1 MKNFFEITET
11 KSKKKENTE
20 KKLNSERD
28 WVRIILNKFDIYG
41 GKYRLSYKNNKVYI
55 TLGNNQII
63 SEEKDGKT
71 HYSLYSLIP
80 PLHRNPIKTI
90 TI

>member
-11 KSKKKENTE
+11 KSKTKEIEIPN
-20 KKLNSERD
+20 RD
-28 WVRIILNKFDIYG
+28 WVRTILKKFDIYG

-55 TLGNNQII
+55 YVGNQHII
-63 SEEKDGKT
+63 SEERGGKT
-71 HYSLYSLIP
+71 HYSLYSSIP

-90 TI
+90 II